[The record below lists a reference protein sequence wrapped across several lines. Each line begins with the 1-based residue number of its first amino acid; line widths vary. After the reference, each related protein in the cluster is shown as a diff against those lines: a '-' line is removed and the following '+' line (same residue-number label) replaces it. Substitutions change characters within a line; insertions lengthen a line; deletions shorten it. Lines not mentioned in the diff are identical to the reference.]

1 MFLQETHLNKEIETQ
16 WRNEWGGKLLCSHG
30 SSNSGGVAV
39 LIKNGVDCTIHS
51 TIVDTSGRYLILK
64 VEIEDKS
71 YILTNIYAPNKD
83 KDLVVFFR
91 NILKVFRD
99 GNIDCEENIIIGGDF
114 NCPLNPL
121 LDKKGGVMTPKR
133 AVIENIFCMQSELDL
148 IDIWRTK
155 NPETKSYTWSQN
167 LPMVF
172 CRLDYWLISNSLQDF
187 VKSTNIIPS
196 IKTGHAAIDLV
207 LSDIGN
213 EDKGPGFWK
222 FNCSLLNDD
231 NYINELN
238 GNVPRWRVEGGN
250 ELSDKRAVW
259 DWIKYNIRAHAICYS
274 KSKAKQRQ
282 VEEMHLQDDYDK
294 ATRMFESDPSDL
306 NKIRLNEIKEKLE
319 LFYEERV
326 KGIIIRARARWYEHG
341 ERSSKYFLNL
351 EKRNHVKKHIRKLT
365 VNNSLTT
372 DPCTILSEQKT
383 LLQRFIQIKIKRSGK
398 R

>member
-1 MFLQETHLNKEIETQ
+1 M
-16 WRNEWGGKLLCSHG
+16 
-30 SSNSGGVAV
+30 
-39 LIKNGVDCTIHS
+39 
-51 TIVDTSGRYLILK
+51 DTSGRYPILK

-83 KDLVVFFR
+83 KDLV
-91 NILKVFRD
+91 D
-99 GNIDCEENIIIGGDF
+99 
-114 NCPLNPL
+114 PLNPL

-187 VKSTNIIPS
+187 VKSTNIIPA
-196 IKTGHAAIDLV
+196 IKTDHAAIDLV

-213 EDKGPGFWK
+213 EAKGPGFWK

-238 GNVPRWRVEGGN
+238 CNVPKWRVEGGN

-259 DWIKYNIRAHAICYS
+259 DWIKYNIRAHAISYS

-294 ATRMFESDPSDL
+294 QQGCLKVIQVTS
-306 NKIRLNEIKEKLE
+306 IK
-319 LFYEERV
+319 F
-326 KGIIIRARARWYEHG
+326 A
-341 ERSSKYFLNL
+341 
-351 EKRNHVKKHIRKLT
+351 
-365 VNNSLTT
+365 
-372 DPCTILSEQKT
+372 
-383 LLQRFIQIKIKRSGK
+383 
-398 R
+398 